1 MTLAGLKRHVDRALE
16 VILAAVMAAMVL
28 AVLWQVVTRYLL
40 RDPSSV
46 TEELARFG
54 LMWLGLLGASYGF
67 GQRAHLAIELIPRTW
82 RTRRTRFLDL
92 IVAACVAAFAI
103 LVLLIGGLRLVN
115 ETLTLGQTS
124 AALQI
129 ERGYVYL
136 ALPLSG
142 ALILFYTLEAALERA
157 RNPHHHGPA

>member
-1 MTLAGLKRHVDRALE
+1 MTLAGLKLHVDRALE
-16 VILAAVMAAMVL
+16 VTLAAVMATMVL
-28 AVLWQVVTRYLL
+28 AVLWQVATRYLL

-46 TEELARFG
+46 TEELARFA
-54 LMWLGLLGASYGF
+54 LVWLGLLGASYGF
-67 GQRAHLAIELIPRTW
+67 GQRAHLAIELIPRT
-82 RTRRTRFLDL
+82 RVLEL

-103 LVLLIGGLRLVN
+103 LVLMIGGLRLVSA
-115 ETLTLGQTS
+115 TLALGQTS

-142 ALILFYTLEAALERA
+142 AIILFYTLEAALTRA
-157 RNPHHHGPA
+157 RDHGPA

>member
-1 MTLAGLKRHVDRALE
+1 MTFTGLKRHVDRALE
-16 VILAAVMAAMVL
+16 MILAAVMAAMVL
-28 AVLWQVVTRYLL
+28 AVLWQVATRYLL

-46 TEELARFG
+46 TEELARCG

-67 GQRAHLAIELIPRTW
+67 GQRAHLAIELIPL
-82 RTRRTRFLDL
+82 TRRPRLLDL
-92 IVAACVAAFAI
+92 IVAACVAAFAS
-103 LVLLIGGLRLVN
+103 LVLVIGGLRLVN
-115 ETLTLGQTS
+115 ATLTLGQTS

-142 ALILFYTLEAALERA
+142 ALVLFYTIEAALQSTRD
-157 RNPHHHGPA
+157 HGSA

>member
-1 MTLAGLKRHVDRALE
+1 MTLRKLKPHVDRTLERAL
-16 VILAAVMAAMVL
+16 AVLMAAMVL
-28 AVLWQVVTRYLL
+28 AVLWQVATRYLL

-67 GQRAHLAIELIPRTW
+67 GQRAHLAIDFIPRN
-82 RTRRTRFLDL
+82 RILEL

-103 LVLLIGGLRLVN
+103 LVLVIGGLRLVN
-115 ETLTLGQTS
+115 TTLALGQTS

-142 ALILFYTLEAALERA
+142 ALVLFYTIEAALPRA
-157 RNPHHHGPA
+157 RNHGSR

>member
-1 MTLAGLKRHVDRALE
+1 MTLADLKQHVDRALE
-16 VILAAVMAAMVL
+16 VTLAAVMAAMVL
-28 AVLWQVVTRYLL
+28 AVLWQVATRYLL

-54 LMWLGLLGASYGF
+54 LVWLGLLGASYGF
-67 GQRAHLAIELIPRTW
+67 GQRAHLAIELIPRT
-82 RTRRTRFLDL
+82 RLL
-92 IVAACVAAFAI
+92 ELVVAASVAAFAI
-103 LVLLIGGLRLVN
+103 LVLVVGGLRLVYA
-115 ETLTLGQTS
+115 TLALGQTS

-142 ALILFYTLEAALERA
+142 ALILFYTLEAALARA
-157 RNPHHHGPA
+157 RDHGPA

>member
-1 MTLAGLKRHVDRALE
+1 MTLAGLKQHVDRTLE
-16 VILAAVMAAMVL
+16 VTLAAVMATMVL
-28 AVLWQVVTRYLL
+28 AVLWQVATRYLL

-46 TEELARFG
+46 TEELARFA
-54 LMWLGLLGASYGF
+54 LVWLGLLGASYGF
-67 GQRAHLAIELIPRTW
+67 GQRAHLAIELIPRT
-82 RTRRTRFLDL
+82 RVLEL

-103 LVLLIGGLRLVN
+103 LVLMIGGLRLVSA
-115 ETLTLGQTS
+115 TLALGQTS

-142 ALILFYTLEAALERA
+142 AIILFYTLEAALTRA
-157 RNPHHHGPA
+157 RDHGPA

>member
-1 MTLAGLKRHVDRALE
+1 MTLAALKQLVDRTLE
-16 VILAAVMAAMVL
+16 VTLAAVMAAMVL
-28 AVLWQVVTRYLL
+28 TVLWQVATRYLL

-54 LMWLGLLGASYGF
+54 LVWLGLLGASYGF
-67 GQRAHLAIELIPRTW
+67 GQRAHLAIELIPRT
-82 RTRRTRFLDL
+82 RLLEL
-92 IVAACVAAFAI
+92 IVAASVAAFAI
-103 LVLLIGGLRLVN
+103 LILVVGGLRLVYA
-115 ETLTLGQTS
+115 TLALGQTS

-142 ALILFYTLEAALERA
+142 ALILFYTLEAALARA
-157 RNPHHHGPA
+157 RDHGPG

>member
-1 MTLAGLKRHVDRALE
+1 MTLRNLKPHVDRALE
-16 VILAAVMAAMVL
+16 RALAVLMAAMVL
-28 AVLWQVVTRYLL
+28 AVLWQVATRYLL
-40 RDPSSV
+40 RDPSSI

-67 GQRAHLAIELIPRTW
+67 GQRAHLAIELVPRTW
-82 RTRRTRFLDL
+82 RTRILEL
-92 IVAACVAAFAI
+92 VVAACVAAFAI
-103 LVLLIGGLRLVN
+103 LVLIIGGLRLVKT
-115 ETLTLGQTS
+115 TLALGQTS

-142 ALILFYTLEAALERA
+142 ALILFYTVEAALARA
-157 RNPHHHGPA
+157 RHYGSA

>member
-1 MTLAGLKRHVDRALE
+1 MTLAGLKQLVDRTLE
-16 VILAAVMAAMVL
+16 VTLAAVMAAMVL
-28 AVLWQVVTRYLL
+28 TVLWQVATRYLL

-54 LMWLGLLGASYGF
+54 LVWLGLLGASYGF
-67 GQRAHLAIELIPRTW
+67 GQRAHLAIELIPRT
-82 RTRRTRFLDL
+82 RFLEL
-92 IVAACVAAFAI
+92 VVAVSVAAFAI
-103 LVLLIGGLRLVN
+103 LVLVVGGLRLVYA
-115 ETLTLGQTS
+115 TLALGQTS

-142 ALILFYTLEAALERA
+142 ALILFYTLEAALARA
-157 RNPHHHGPA
+157 RDHGPG

>member
-1 MTLAGLKRHVDRALE
+1 MTLAGLKQLVDRTLE
-16 VILAAVMAAMVL
+16 VTLAAVMAAMVL
-28 AVLWQVVTRYLL
+28 AVLWQVATRYLL

-54 LMWLGLLGASYGF
+54 LVWLGLLGASYGF
-67 GQRAHLAIELIPRTW
+67 GQRAHLAIELIPRT
-82 RTRRTRFLDL
+82 RLLEL
-92 IVAACVAAFAI
+92 IVAASVAAFAI
-103 LVLLIGGLRLVN
+103 LVLVVGGLRLVYA
-115 ETLTLGQTS
+115 TLALGQTS

-142 ALILFYTLEAALERA
+142 ALILFYTLEAALARA
-157 RNPHHHGPA
+157 RDHGPA

>member
-1 MTLAGLKRHVDRALE
+1 MTLAGLKQLVDRTLE
-16 VILAAVMAAMVL
+16 VTLAAVMAAMVL
-28 AVLWQVVTRYLL
+28 AVLWQVATRYLL

-67 GQRAHLAIELIPRTW
+67 GQRAHLAIELIPRT
-82 RTRRTRFLDL
+82 RLLEL
-92 IVAACVAAFAI
+92 IVAASVAAFAI
-103 LVLLIGGLRLVN
+103 LVLVVGGLRLVYA
-115 ETLTLGQTS
+115 TLALGQTS

-142 ALILFYTLEAALERA
+142 ALILFYTLEAALARA
-157 RNPHHHGPA
+157 RDHGPA

>member
-1 MTLAGLKRHVDRALE
+1 MTLADLKQHVDRALE
-16 VILAAVMAAMVL
+16 VTLAAVMAAMVL
-28 AVLWQVVTRYLL
+28 AVLWQVATRYLL

-54 LMWLGLLGASYGF
+54 LVWLGLLGASYGF
-67 GQRAHLAIELIPRTW
+67 GQRAHLAIELIPRT
-82 RTRRTRFLDL
+82 RLLEL
-92 IVAACVAAFAI
+92 IVAASVAAFAI
-103 LVLLIGGLRLVN
+103 LVLVVGGLRLVYA
-115 ETLTLGQTS
+115 TLALGQTS

-142 ALILFYTLEAALERA
+142 ALILFYTLEAALARA
-157 RNPHHHGPA
+157 RDHGPA

>member
-1 MTLAGLKRHVDRALE
+1 MTLAGLKQHVDRTLE
-16 VILAAVMAAMVL
+16 VTLAAVMVL
-28 AVLWQVVTRYLL
+28 AVLWQVATRYLL

-54 LMWLGLLGASYGF
+54 LVWLGLLGASYGF
-67 GQRAHLAIELIPRTW
+67 GQRAHLAIELIPRT
-82 RTRRTRFLDL
+82 RLLEL
-92 IVAACVAAFAI
+92 IVAASVAAFAI
-103 LVLLIGGLRLVN
+103 LVLVVGGLRLVYA
-115 ETLTLGQTS
+115 TLAVGQTS

-142 ALILFYTLEAALERA
+142 ALILFYTLEAALARA
-157 RNPHHHGPA
+157 RDHGPG

>member
-1 MTLAGLKRHVDRALE
+1 VTFAGLKRHVDRALE
-16 VILAAVMAAMVL
+16 MILAAVMAAMVL
-28 AVLWQVVTRYLL
+28 AVLWQVATRYLL
-40 RDPSSV
+40 RDPSSL

-67 GQRAHLAIELIPRTW
+67 GQRAHLAIELIPLTW
-82 RTRRTRFLDL
+82 RTRILEL
-92 IVAACVAAFAI
+92 VVAACVAAFAI
-103 LVLLIGGLRLVN
+103 LVLIIGGLRLVN
-115 ETLTLGQTS
+115 ATLTLGQTS

-142 ALILFYTLEAALERA
+142 ALILFYTVEAALPRA
-157 RNPHHHGPA
+157 RNHGSP

>member
-1 MTLAGLKRHVDRALE
+1 MTLADLKEHVDRALE
-16 VILAAVMAAMVL
+16 LILATVMAAMVL
-28 AVLWQVVTRYLL
+28 AVLWQVATRYLL
-40 RDPSSV
+40 RDPSSL

-82 RTRRTRFLDL
+82 RNRILEL
-92 IVAACVAAFAI
+92 VVAACVAAFAI
-103 LVLLIGGLRLVN
+103 FILVIGGLRLVN
-115 ETLTLGQTS
+115 ATLALGQTS
-124 AALQI
+124 PALHL

-142 ALILFYTLEAALERA
+142 VLVLFYTIEAALPRA
-157 RNPHHHGPA
+157 RNHGSA

>member
-1 MTLAGLKRHVDRALE
+1 MTLADLKPHVDRALE
-16 VILAAVMAAMVL
+16 RALTVLMAAMVL
-28 AVLWQVVTRYLL
+28 AVLWQVATRYLL

-54 LMWLGLLGASYGF
+54 LVWLGLLGASYGF
-67 GQRAHLAIELIPRTW
+67 GRRAHLAIELVPKNRK
-82 RTRRTRFLDL
+82 LDL
-92 IVAACVAAFAI
+92 FVASSVAAFA
-103 LVLLIGGLRLVN
+103 LVVLIIGGFRLV
-115 ETLTLGQTS
+115 EVTLALGQTS

-142 ALILFYTLEAALERA
+142 ALILFYTLQAALAPTRDD
-157 RNPHHHGPA
+157 GST

>member
-1 MTLAGLKRHVDRALE
+1 VTLADLKQHVDRALE
-16 VILAAVMAAMVL
+16 VTLAAVMAAMVL
-28 AVLWQVVTRYLL
+28 AVLWQVATRYLL

-54 LMWLGLLGASYGF
+54 LVWLGLLGASYGF
-67 GQRAHLAIELIPRTW
+67 GQRAHLAIELIPRT
-82 RTRRTRFLDL
+82 RLLEL
-92 IVAACVAAFAI
+92 IVAASVAAFAI
-103 LVLLIGGLRLVN
+103 LVLVVGGLRLVYA
-115 ETLTLGQTS
+115 TLALGQTS

-142 ALILFYTLEAALERA
+142 ALILFYTLEAALARA
-157 RNPHHHGPA
+157 RDHGPA

>member
-1 MTLAGLKRHVDRALE
+1 MTLADLKEHVDRALE
-16 VILAAVMAAMVL
+16 LILATVMAAMVL
-28 AVLWQVVTRYLL
+28 AVLWQVATRYFL
-40 RDPSSV
+40 RDPSSL

-67 GQRAHLAIELIPRTW
+67 GQRAHLAIELLPRT
-82 RTRRTRFLDL
+82 RILEL
-92 IVAACVAAFAI
+92 VVAACVAAFAI
-103 LVLLIGGLRLVN
+103 LVLVIGGLRLVN
-115 ETLTLGQTS
+115 ATLALGQTS

-142 ALILFYTLEAALERA
+142 ALILFYTVEAALA
-157 RNPHHHGPA
+157 RVRDPRNHGPA

>member
-1 MTLAGLKRHVDRALE
+1 MSRLKACVDRTLE
-16 VILAAVMAAMVL
+16 VVL
-28 AVLWQVVTRYLL
+28 AVLMTAMVLVVLWQVATRFLL

-67 GQRAHLAIELIPRTW
+67 GRNAHLAIDLIDPEHRS
-82 RTRRTRFLDL
+82 RGLDA
-92 IVAACVAAFAI
+92 IVAATVVLFAVAVI
-103 LVLLIGGLRLVN
+103 VMGGFRLV
-115 ETLTLGQTS
+115 EATLALGQTS
-124 AALQI
+124 TALRF

-142 ALILFYTLEAALERA
+142 VLVVFYTIEAAFTYHL
-157 RNPHHHGPA
+157 HGSS